1 VSVTTTTPASEF
13 SFLAALCQGHDSITN
28 HTDFDGRWF
37 TSLDHQNTFNVLRD
51 LAEVGHEPDAEVV
64 ISFLEETDRR
74 ADKYIVRELFNEPVS
89 GTALDYHK
97 KVIRKNYDSLRVLYL
112 RAEIERAAKD
122 GAFEQIQELSREAA
136 ALEAGH
142 EVSSANGP
150 WQLKSGWSAVEK
162 PAPMRS
168 IVIEGLARLGEVVNI
183 VAATKIGKSWLA
195 LLLLLCVSTGRD
207 WLGRRTTKGRVLLLD
222 NELHTETIQNRI
234 HAVATAAGIVQRPDD
249 AAFDYIELRGEAV
262 GIGDI
267 ECQLSAFQ
275 PGDLTLIV
283 MDAKYRFFSKG
294 MEENSNDDQTAFHNA
309 CDRLAKRLNCVIV
322 LVHHSTKGDQGG
334 KAVVDVGSGGGSQA
348 RAADCHLV
356 LRPHEGGDDL
366 CVLDAELRTFK
377 KVESQTL
384 RWSFPLWSVDESV
397 EATVKQAQTR
407 NDATSEKNVKTKI
420 TSILQMLRLAPGN
433 IHSENKLS
441 NNHAAS
447 PAYRA
452 AIAQLQETGEIEWLD
467 DFKEPRAQQITG
479 GWRLSVRSDS

>member
-1 VSVTTTTPASEF
+1 
-13 SFLAALCQGHDSITN
+13 
-28 HTDFDGRWF
+28 
-37 TSLDHQNTFNVLRD
+37 
-51 LAEVGHEPDAEVV
+51 
-64 ISFLEETDRR
+64 
-74 ADKYIVRELFNEPVS
+74 
-89 GTALDYHK
+89 
-97 KVIRKNYDSLRVLYL
+97 
-112 RAEIERAAKD
+112 
-122 GAFEQIQELSREAA
+122 
-136 ALEAGH
+136 
-142 EVSSANGP
+142 
-150 WQLKSGWSAVEK
+150 
-162 PAPMRS
+162 
-168 IVIEGLARLGEVVNI
+168 
-183 VAATKIGKSWLA
+183 LA

-283 MDAKYRFFSKG
+283 MDAKYRFFSTG
-294 MEENSNDDQTAFHNA
+294 MQENSNDDQTAFHNA

-334 KAVVDVGSGGGSQA
+334 KSVTDVGSGGGSQA
-348 RAADCHLV
+348 RAADCHMI

>member
-1 VSVTTTTPASEF
+1 
-13 SFLAALCQGHDSITN
+13 
-28 HTDFDGRWF
+28 
-37 TSLDHQNTFNVLRD
+37 
-51 LAEVGHEPDAEVV
+51 
-64 ISFLEETDRR
+64 
-74 ADKYIVRELFNEPVS
+74 
-89 GTALDYHK
+89 
-97 KVIRKNYDSLRVLYL
+97 
-112 RAEIERAAKD
+112 
-122 GAFEQIQELSREAA
+122 
-136 ALEAGH
+136 
-142 EVSSANGP
+142 
-150 WQLKSGWSAVEK
+150 
-162 PAPMRS
+162 MRS

-222 NELHTETIQNRI
+222 NELHSETIQNRI

-267 ECQLSAFQ
+267 EYQLSAFQ

-334 KAVVDVGSGGGSQA
+334 KAVTDVGSGGGSQA
-348 RAADCHLV
+348 RAADCHMI

-366 CVLDAELRTFK
+366 CVLDAALRTFK
-377 KVESQTL
+377 KVEPQTL

-397 EATVKQAQTR
+397 EASVKQAQTK
-407 NDATSEKNVKTKI
+407 NDTNVEKSQKTKI
-420 TSILQMLRLAPGN
+420 GTILDMLRRSPNG
-433 IHSENKLS
+433 IETENRLS
-441 NNHAAS
+441 GGH
-447 PAYRA
+447 PARTAFRA
-452 AIAQLQETGEIEWLD
+452 ALNELEGSGEIEFVKD
-467 DFKEPRAQQITG
+467 YIPPRRKEVSPAWRVTG
-479 GWRLSVRSDS
+479 

>member
-1 VSVTTTTPASEF
+1 MSVTTTTPASEF

-150 WQLKSGWSAVEK
+150 WQLKSVWSAVAN
-162 PAPMRS
+162 PAPKREV
-168 IVIEGLARLGEVVNI
+168 IIEGLMRRGEVGNM
-183 VAATKIGKSWLA
+183 VASTKKGKSWLA
-195 LLLLLCVSTGRD
+195 VLLGMKVATGEP
-207 WLGRRTTKGRVLLLD
+207 WLGRQTTKGRVLLID
-222 NELHTETIQNRI
+222 NELQDEEIQNRM
-234 HAVATAAGIVQRPDD
+234 ANVANAAGIITENAEPFEYVD
-249 AAFDYIELRGEAV
+249 LRGQWV
-262 GIGDI
+262 GIQEI
-267 ECQLSAFQ
+267 EFQLSRFE
-275 PGDLTLIV
+275 PGELTLV
-283 MDAKYRFFSKG
+283 VLDAKYRFFSNG
-294 MEENSNDDQTAFHNA
+294 MQENSNDDQTAFHNEI
-309 CDRLAKRLNCVIV
+309 DKLARRLNCAIV
-322 LVHHSTKGDQGG
+322 MVHHATKGDQGQR
-334 KAVVDVGSGGGSQA
+334 AVTDVGSGGGSQA
-348 RAADCHLV
+348 RAADCHIV
-356 LRPHEGGDDL
+356 IRSHADGDDL
-366 CVLDAELRTFK
+366 AVLDAAVRSFPPVK
-377 KVESQTL
+377 SQTL
-384 RWSFPLWSVDESV
+384 RWSFPLWTADTSV

-452 AIAQLQETGEIEWLD
+452 AIAQLQETGEIEWVD

-479 GWRLSVRSDS
+479 GWRLVGRSDS